1 MSSLVI
7 WFSRNPVA
15 ANLLMALMLA
25 AGFAG
30 WFKMRKEI
38 FPETALGMVSIVVP
52 FPNASPDE
60 VEKGVVIPIEE
71 AIQGVNGIK
80 SVRSFANESVGTVVV
95 EVEPSMNTR
104 TVMADLKTRVDAIDT
119 FAQQAEK
126 PVLEELLIKSKVLS
140 LAISA
145 ETDEATLRR
154 FAEKVRDDLM
164 TYQLSP
170 DAGGGVLTRLNRF
183 FNKLFNGPASIS
195 QVQIAGVRNYELSIE
210 VSEATLRSYGLN
222 IESVANA
229 VRASSLDLPAG
240 SVRTDA
246 GEVMIR
252 TQARRYTAPE
262 FEGIT
267 VVTRPDGSIVTLGQI
282 ATVID
287 GFEDVDLTS
296 RFDGRPAVLVNVFRT
311 GEEDTLRLVELVR
324 DYVRRAP
331 ENFPPGVELK
341 IWNDQSVLLEGRM
354 NLMFSNGLQGFLLV
368 VIVLGLFLQPR
379 LAWYVSLG
387 IPISVA
393 AGIFAMP
400 FFGISINMISL
411 FAFILVL
418 GVVVDDAIVIG
429 ENVYHRIHELGEE
442 PRVAAGRGTLEVA
455 MVVIFGVLVTVMAFT
470 PMLMVQGVG
479 GKIWSNIPLVVIP
492 TLLFST
498 IESKLIL
505 PAHLA
510 TLKRRV
516 AGERLGWIDR
526 MQEHIARG
534 LDWLAHSWYR
544 PMIQR
549 FLRWRYVVASGFL
562 ALLMLTLGVVGAGW
576 VPFVFFPVVEGD
588 MISAKLTL
596 PEGVPVET
604 TKAAVRRIE
613 TAAEEL
619 ARTYRTEDG
628 RPIFRHIHSTVGA
641 QPFQTS
647 PWAGGGGQAVHLG
660 EVTVEL
666 VPAAERTVKAREL
679 EAKWREL
686 TGPIA
691 GAVELTFRTNSER
704 GGVAFEIQLSGPD
717 RAQLHRAGEWLQ
729 QKLATYRGVIDI
741 FSSERDGKREMK
753 LSLQPGAEAT
763 GLRLE
768 DISRQVRQSFYGEE
782 AQRLQRGRDE
792 VKVMV
797 RYPRDERESLQN
809 LADMKI
815 RTARGAE
822 VPFAEVARAD
832 YGRGYSTLTRY
843 DRRPSVIITAD
854 VDVSDPEAN
863 AQTIVAQLSATHLAE
878 IGRVFPG
885 VTWSFEGE
893 QKSQRQ
899 DIRDMGVGAIFAL
912 FGIFVLLAIPLR
924 SYLQPIIVMSV
935 IPFGLVG
942 AVGGHLLL
950 RMEFSIMTMCGCIAL
965 AGMVV
970 NESLIMVDRI
980 NRERRL
986 GGPLGEA
993 AWRAAIHRFRPIMAT
1008 SVTTFVGLLPIM
1020 SETDLQAL
1028 FLVPM
1033 SVALGFGG
1041 LFATVITLCLV
1052 PCLYLILEDGRRLIG
1067 LRPLIEPASAPT
1079 PMGLGESSG

>member
-1 MSSLVI
+1 MSALVI

-15 ANLLMALMLA
+15 ANLLMLLMLA

-38 FPETALGMVSIVVP
+38 FPETALGMASIAVP

-60 VEKGVVIPIEE
+60 VEKGVIVPIEE
-71 AIQGVNGIK
+71 AIQGINGIK
-80 SVRSFANESVGTVVV
+80 RVMSFAGESMGTVVV
-95 EVEPSMNTR
+95 EVQPSMDTR

-126 PVLEELLIKSKVLS
+126 PVLDELLIKSQVLS
-140 LAISA
+140 LAVSA
-145 ETDEATLRR
+145 ETDETTLRR
-154 FAEKVRDDLM
+154 FAEKARDDLL
-164 TYQLSP
+164 TYRLSP

-183 FNKLFNGPASIS
+183 FNTLINGPASIS
-195 QVQIAGVRNYELSIE
+195 QVSIAGVRNYEVSIE
-210 VSEATLRSYGLN
+210 ISEDTLRAYGLT
-222 IESVANA
+222 IESVAHA

-252 TQARRYTAPE
+252 TQARRYAARE
-262 FEGIT
+262 FESLT
-267 VVTRPDGSIVTLGQI
+267 VVTRPDGSTVTLGQI
-282 ATVID
+282 AKVID
-287 GFEDVDLTS
+287 GFEDVDLFS
-296 RFDGRPAVLVNVFRT
+296 RFDGQPAVLVNIYRT

-331 ENFPPGVELK
+331 ENFPPGVKLE
-341 IWNDQSVLLEGRM
+341 IWNDHSILLEGRM

-429 ENVYHRIHELGEE
+429 ENVHHRIHKLGEE
-442 PRVAAGRGTLEVA
+442 PRVAASRGTLEVA

-479 GKIWSNIPLVVIP
+479 GKIWRNIPLVVIP

-510 TLKRRV
+510 TLRRRV
-516 AGERLGWIDR
+516 AGERLGWLDR
-526 MQEHIARG
+526 AQDRVSRG
-534 LDWLAHSWYR
+534 LDWVAHEWYR
-544 PMIQR
+544 PLIQR
-549 FLRWRYVVASGFL
+549 LLRWRYAVAAGFVS
-562 ALLMLTLGVVGAGW
+562 LLLLTLGVVGAGL

-588 MISAKLTL
+588 MISAKLVL

-604 TKAAVRRIE
+604 TTGAVKRIE
-613 TAAEEL
+613 AAAQEL
-619 ARTYRTEDG
+619 ARRYRTEDG
-628 RPIFRHIHSTVGA
+628 RPVLRHIHSTIGA
-641 QPFQTS
+641 QPFQTT

-691 GAVELTFRTNSER
+691 GAVELTFRTNSEHSS
-704 GGVAFEIQLSGPD
+704 VAFEIQLSGPD
-717 RAQLHRAGEWLQ
+717 RGQLDRAGGWLQ
-729 QKLATYRGVIDI
+729 EKLATYRGVIDI
-741 FSSERDGKREMK
+741 FSSERDGKRELK
-753 LSLQPGAEAT
+753 LALQPGAEAT
-763 GLRLE
+763 GLRLD

-797 RYPRDERESLQN
+797 RYPRDERRSLQN
-809 LADMKI
+809 LSDMKI
-815 RTARGAE
+815 RTAAGAE
-822 VPFAEVARAD
+822 IPFTEVARAD
-832 YGRGYSTLTRY
+832 YGRGYSTLTRN
-843 DRRPSVIITAD
+843 DRRPSVTITAD
-854 VDVSDPEAN
+854 IDASDPEAN
-863 AQTIVAQLSATHLAE
+863 AQTIVAQLTATHLAE
-878 IGRVFPG
+878 IGHHFPG

-899 DIRDMGVGAIFAL
+899 DMHDMGVGSIFAL

-924 SYLQPIIVMSV
+924 SYLQPLIVMSV

-942 AVGGHLLL
+942 AVAGHLLL

-980 NRERRL
+980 NRERRA
-986 GGPLGEA
+986 GGPLADA

-1008 SVTTFVGLLPIM
+1008 SVTTFVGLIPIM

-1033 SVALGFGG
+1033 SVALGYGG
-1041 LFATVITLCLV
+1041 LFATFITLCLV
-1052 PCLYLILEDGRRLIG
+1052 PCLYLILEDGRRLLG
-1067 LRPLIEPASAPT
+1067 LRPSAQPQPDELPPASA
-1079 PMGLGESSG
+1079 SV

>member
-1 MSSLVI
+1 MSFLVT

-15 ANLLMALMLA
+15 ANLLMVLMLA

-30 WFKMRKEI
+30 WFRMRKEI

-52 FPNASPDE
+52 FPNASPEE
-60 VEKGVVIPIEE
+60 VEKGVVIPVEE
-71 AIQGVNGIK
+71 SIQGVSGVK
-80 SVRSFANESVGTVVV
+80 RVMSYASESVGTVVV
-95 EVEPSMNTR
+95 EVQPSMDTR
-104 TVMADLKTRVDAIDT
+104 TVMADLKSRIDAIDN
-119 FAQQAEK
+119 FAREAEK
-126 PVLEELLIKSKVLS
+126 PVLEELLIKGQVLS
-140 LAISA
+140 LAVSA

-154 FAEKVRDDLM
+154 FAEKVRDDLL
-164 TYQLSP
+164 TYRLP
-170 DAGGGVLTRLNRF
+170 RDAGGGPLTRINRF
-183 FNKLFNGPASIS
+183 FNTLFNGPAAIS
-195 QVQIAGVRNYELSIE
+195 QVSVAGVRNYEVSIE
-210 VSEATLRSYGLN
+210 VAEDTLRSYGLTL
-222 IESVANA
+222 ESVAAA

-262 FEGIT
+262 FERIT
-267 VVTRPDGSIVTLGQI
+267 VVTRPDGSAVTLGQI
-282 ATVID
+282 AKVVD
-287 GFEDVDLTS
+287 GFEDVDLFS
-296 RFDGRPAVLVNVFRT
+296 RFDGRPAVLVNVYRT
-311 GEEDTLRLVELVR
+311 GDEDTLRVVELVR

-331 ENFPPGVELK
+331 ENFPPGVQLEV
-341 IWNDQSVLLEGRM
+341 WNDQSIPLEGRM
-354 NLMFSNGLQGFLLV
+354 NLMFSNGLQGFVLV
-368 VIVLGLFLQPR
+368 VIVLGLFLQPK

-400 FFGISINMISL
+400 LFGISINMISL

-429 ENVYHRIHELGEE
+429 ENVYHRIHEVGEE
-442 PRVAAGRGTLEVA
+442 PQVAAARGTLEVA

-470 PMLMVQGVG
+470 PMLMVHGVG
-479 GKIWSNIPLVVIP
+479 GKIWRNIPLVVIP

-498 IESKLIL
+498 IESKFIL

-510 TLKRRV
+510 TLRKRRV
-516 AGERLGWIDR
+516 GERIGVLDR
-526 MQEHIARG
+526 IQEAVGRG
-534 LDWLAHSWYR
+534 LDWLAQSWYR
-544 PMIQR
+544 PLIRRLLQ
-549 FLRWRYVVASGFL
+549 WRYAVAAAFV
-562 ALLMLTLGVVGAGW
+562 ALFMLTLGVVGAGW

-604 TKAAVRRIE
+604 TTTAVRRIE
-613 TAAEEL
+613 AAAAEL
-619 ARTYRTEDG
+619 GRRHRTTDG
-628 RPIFRHIHSTVGA
+628 RPIFRHMHATIGA
-641 QPFQTS
+641 QPFKTS
-647 PWAGGGGQAVHLG
+647 PWGGGGGQSVHLG
-660 EVTVEL
+660 EVTLEL
-666 VPAAERTVKAREL
+666 VPAADRTIRAKEL
-679 EAKWREL
+679 EAQWREL
-686 TGPIA
+686 VGPIA

-704 GGVAFEIQLSGPD
+704 GGVAFEIQLSGPN
-717 RAQLHRAGEWLQ
+717 RAELSRAGDWLQ
-729 QKLATYRGVIDI
+729 EQLATYRGVIDI
-741 FSSERDGKREMK
+741 FTSERGGKRELK
-753 LSLQPGAEAT
+753 LGLQPGAEAT

-768 DISRQVRQSFYGEE
+768 DISRQVRHSFYGEE

-797 RYPRDERESLQN
+797 RYPRDERRSLQN
-809 LADMKI
+809 LSDMKI
-815 RTARGAE
+815 RTVTGAE
-822 VPFAEVARAD
+822 VPFTEVARAD
-832 YGRGYSTLTRY
+832 YGRGYSTLTRN
-843 DRRPSVIITAD
+843 DRRPAVTITAD
-854 VDVSDPEAN
+854 VDASDPQAN
-863 AQTIVAQLSATHLAE
+863 AQTIVAQLTATHLAE
-878 IGRVFPG
+878 IGRRFPG

-899 DIRDMGVGAIFAL
+899 DISDMGVGAIFAL

-924 SYLQPIIVMSV
+924 SYLQPLIVMSV

-942 AVGGHLLL
+942 AVAGHLLL

-980 NRERRL
+980 NRERRSGSAL
-986 GGPLGEA
+986 ADA
-993 AWRAAIHRFRPIMAT
+993 AWQAAIHRFRPIMAT
-1008 SVTTFVGLLPIM
+1008 SITTFVGLIPIM

-1052 PCLYLILEDGRRLIG
+1052 PCLYLILEDGRRLLG
-1067 LRPLIEPASAPT
+1067 LRPASDFGAVAGT
-1079 PMGLGESSG
+1079 DG

>member
-1 MSSLVI
+1 MGSLVT

-30 WFKMRKEI
+30 WFRMRKEI
-38 FPETALGMVSIVVP
+38 FPETALGMISIAVP
-52 FPNASPDE
+52 FPNASPEE

-80 SVRSFANESVGTVVV
+80 RVMSYANESVGTVIV
-95 EVEPSMNTR
+95 EVQPSTNTR
-104 TVMADLKTRVDAIDT
+104 TVMADLKSRVDAIDN
-119 FAQQAEK
+119 FARQAEK
-126 PVLEELLIKSKVLS
+126 PVLEELLIKGQVLS
-140 LAISA
+140 LAVSA
-145 ETDEATLRR
+145 ETDETTLRR
-154 FAEKVRDDLM
+154 FAEKVRDDLLV
-164 TYQLSP
+164 YRLP
-170 DAGGGVLTRLNRF
+170 KDAGGTLIQKFNRF
-183 FNKLFNGPASIS
+183 FNTLFNGPAAIS
-195 QVQIAGVRNYELSIE
+195 QVSIAGVRNYE
-210 VSEATLRSYGLN
+210 VSVEISEDTLRAYGLT
-222 IESVANA
+222 IESVAAA

-262 FEGIT
+262 FESIT
-267 VVTRPDGSIVTLGQI
+267 VVTRPDGSTVTLGQI
-282 ATVID
+282 AKVVD
-287 GFEDVDLTS
+287 GFEDVDLFS
-296 RFDGRPAVLVNVFRT
+296 RFDGRPAVLVNVYRT
-311 GEEDTLRLVELVR
+311 GDEDTLRLVELIR

-331 ENFPPGVELK
+331 ENFPPGVKLEV
-341 IWNDQSVLLEGRM
+341 WNDQSVLLAGRM

-442 PRVAAGRGTLEVA
+442 PRVAASRGTLEVA

-510 TLKRRV
+510 TLRKRA
-516 AGERLGWIDR
+516 AGERAGFLERI
-526 MQEHIARG
+526 QERVGRG

-544 PMIQR
+544 PLIQR
-549 FLRWRYVVASGFL
+549 LLRWRYAVASAFVALFL
-562 ALLMLTLGVVGAGW
+562 LTIGVVGAGW

-588 MISAKLTL
+588 MISAKLSL

-604 TKAAVRRIE
+604 TSAAVRKIE
-613 TAAEEL
+613 AAAQQL
-619 ARTYRTEDG
+619 AAQYRTGDG
-628 RPIFRHIHSTVGA
+628 RPVFKHIHSTVGS
-641 QPFQTS
+641 QPFRTS
-647 PWAGGGGQAVHLG
+647 PWGGGGGQAVHLG

-666 VPAAERTVKAREL
+666 VPAADRTVKAREL
-679 EAKWREL
+679 EARWREL
-686 TGPIA
+686 TGQIA

-717 RAQLHRAGEWLQ
+717 RAQLSQAGDWLQ
-729 QKLATYRGVIDI
+729 EKLATYRGVIDI
-741 FSSERDGKREMK
+741 FTSERNGKREIK
-753 LSLQPGAEAT
+753 LELQPGAEST

-782 AQRLQRGRDE
+782 VQRLQRGRDE

-797 RYPRDERESLQN
+797 RYPREERQSLQN
-809 LADMKI
+809 LSDMKI
-815 RTARGAE
+815 RTVTGAE
-822 VPFAEVARAD
+822 VPFAEVARAE
-832 YGRGYSTLTRY
+832 YGRGYSRAEG
-843 DRRPSVIITAD
+843 PGTA
-854 VDVSDPEAN
+854 ARI
-863 AQTIVAQLSATHLAE
+863 AAL
-878 IGRVFPG
+878 R
-885 VTWSFEGE
+885 
-893 QKSQRQ
+893 
-899 DIRDMGVGAIFAL
+899 GA
-912 FGIFVLLAIPLR
+912 
-924 SYLQPIIVMSV
+924 
-935 IPFGLVG
+935 
-942 AVGGHLLL
+942 
-950 RMEFSIMTMCGCIAL
+950 CGC
-965 AGMVV
+965 
-970 NESLIMVDRI
+970 
-980 NRERRL
+980 
-986 GGPLGEA
+986 GEA
-993 AWRAAIHRFRPIMAT
+993 LRGSEGGRPRGGAP
-1008 SVTTFVGLLPIM
+1008 GG
-1020 SETDLQAL
+1020 E
-1028 FLVPM
+1028 
-1033 SVALGFGG
+1033 LGCSQQSQSRWGVRGG
-1041 LFATVITLCLV
+1041 LGAAQGDLFYWPCPRRAESFRTATCRC
-1052 PCLYLILEDGRRLIG
+1052 PGCWHRR
-1067 LRPLIEPASAPT
+1067 
-1079 PMGLGESSG
+1079 

>member
-1 MSSLVI
+1 
-7 WFSRNPVA
+7 
-15 ANLLMALMLA
+15 MALMLA

-30 WFKMRKEI
+30 WFNMRKEI

-52 FPNASPDE
+52 FPNASPEE

-80 SVRSFANESVGTVVV
+80 RVMSFANESAGTVVV
-95 EVEPSMNTR
+95 EIQPSMETR
-104 TVMADLKTRVDAIDT
+104 SVMADLKSRIDAIDN
-119 FAQQAEK
+119 FARQAEK
-126 PVLEELLIKSKVLS
+126 PVLEELLIKSQVLS
-140 LAISA
+140 LAVSA

-154 FAEKVRDDLM
+154 FAEKVRDDLL
-164 TYQLSP
+164 TYRLP
-170 DAGGGVLTRLNRF
+170 KDAEGGFLQRFNRF
-183 FNKLFNGPASIS
+183 FNGLFNGPATIS
-195 QVQIAGVRNYELSIE
+195 QVSIAGVRNYEISIE
-210 VSEATLRSYGLN
+210 VSEDTLRAYGLT
-222 IESVANA
+222 IEAVAAA

-262 FEGIT
+262 FETIT
-267 VVTRPDGSIVTLGQI
+267 VVTRRDGSTVSLGQI
-282 ATVID
+282 ATVRD
-287 GFEDVDLTS
+287 GFEDVDLFS
-296 RFDGRPAVLVNVFRT
+296 RFDGKPAVLVNVYRT

-324 DYVRRAP
+324 EYVRRAP
-331 ENFPPGVELK
+331 ENFPPGVRLEV
-341 IWNDQSVLLEGRM
+341 WNDQSVLLAGRM

-442 PRVAAGRGTLEVA
+442 PRVAAPRGTLEVA

-510 TLKRRV
+510 TLRKRS
-516 AGERLGWIDR
+516 AGDRLGWLDR
-526 MQEHIARG
+526 VQERVSRG

-544 PMIQR
+544 PLIQR
-549 FLRWRYVVASGFL
+549 LLRWRYAVASAFVS
-562 ALLMLTLGVVGAGW
+562 LLLLTLGVVGAGW

-588 MISAKLTL
+588 MISAKLAL

-604 TKAAVRRIE
+604 TRAAVRKIE
-613 TAAEEL
+613 AAAQQL
-619 ARTYRTEDG
+619 AAQYRTEDG
-628 RPIFRHIHSTVGA
+628 RPIFKHIHSTIGA

-647 PWAGGGGQAVHLG
+647 PWAGGGGRAVHLG

-666 VPAAERTVKAREL
+666 VPAAQRTVKAREL
-679 EAKWREL
+679 EARWREL

-717 RAQLHRAGEWLQ
+717 RAQLSQAGEWLMG
-729 QKLATYRGVIDI
+729 KLATYRGVIDI
-741 FSSERDGKREMK
+741 FTSERGGKREMK
-753 LSLQPGAEAT
+753 LDLLPGAEAT

-768 DISRQVRQSFYGEE
+768 DVSRQVRQSFYGEE
-782 AQRLQRGRDE
+782 VQRLQRGRDE

-797 RYPRDERESLQN
+797 RYPREERQSLQN
-809 LADMKI
+809 LSDMKI
-815 RTARGAE
+815 RTVAGGE
-822 VPFAEVARAD
+822 VPFTEIARAD
-832 YGRGYSTLTRY
+832 YGRGYSTLTRN
-843 DRRPSVIITAD
+843 DRRPSVTITAD
-854 VDVSDPEAN
+854 VDVSDPQAN
-863 AQTIVAQLSATHLAE
+863 AQTIVAQLTATHLEE
-878 IGRVFPG
+878 IGRLFPG

-912 FGIFVLLAIPLR
+912 FGIFVLLAVPLR
-924 SYLQPIIVMSV
+924 SYLQPLIVMSV

-942 AVGGHLLL
+942 AVAGHLLL

-980 NRERRL
+980 NRERRR
-986 GGPLGEA
+986 GGVLVDA

-1052 PCLYLILEDGRRLIG
+1052 PCLYLMLEDARRLVG
-1067 LRPLIEPASAPT
+1067 LKDATEPEPGGAETWAGS
-1079 PMGLGESSG
+1079 

>member
-1 MSSLVI
+1 MSSLVT

-38 FPETALGMVSIVVP
+38 FPETALGMVSIAVP

-60 VEKGVVIPIEE
+60 VEKGVIIPVEE
-71 AIQGVNGIK
+71 AIQGVSGIK
-80 SVRSFANESVGTVVV
+80 RVMGIANESLGMVIV
-95 EVEPSMNTR
+95 EVQPSRNTR
-104 TVMADLKTRVDAIDT
+104 DVMADLKSRVDAIDN
-119 FAQQAEK
+119 FARQAEK
-126 PVLEELLIKSKVLS
+126 PVLEELLIKGQVLS
-140 LAISA
+140 LAVSA
-145 ETDEATLRR
+145 DTDEKTLRR
-154 FAEKVRDDLM
+154 FAEKVRDDLL
-164 TYQLSP
+164 TYRLP
-170 DAGGGVLTRLNRF
+170 ADAGGTVLQRFNRF
-183 FNKLFNGPASIS
+183 FSTLFNGPASIS
-195 QVQIAGVRNYELSIE
+195 QVSIAGVRNYEVSIE
-210 VSEATLRSYGLN
+210 VSEETLRAYGLS
-222 IESVANA
+222 IESVAAA

-262 FEGIT
+262 FESIT
-267 VVTRPDGSIVTLGQI
+267 VVTRPDGSTVSLGEI
-282 ATVID
+282 ATILD
-287 GFEDVDLTS
+287 GFEDVDLFS

-311 GEEDTLRLVELVR
+311 GDEDTLRLVELVR

-341 IWNDQSVLLEGRM
+341 IWNDQSVLLAGRM
-354 NLMFSNGLQGFLLV
+354 NLMFSNGFQGFVLV

-470 PMLMVQGVG
+470 PMLMVRGVG

-492 TLLFST
+492 TLIFST

-510 TLKRRV
+510 TLRRRA
-516 AGERLGWIDR
+516 AGEKPGVLERI
-526 MQEHIARG
+526 QEWVGRG
-534 LDWLAHSWYR
+534 LDWLAYSWYR

-549 FLRWRYVVASGFL
+549 LLRWRYAVASGFVG
-562 ALLMLTLGVVGAGW
+562 LLFLTIGVIGAGW

-604 TKAAVRRIE
+604 TTTAVRRIE
-613 TAAEEL
+613 AAAQQL
-619 ARTYRTEDG
+619 AETYRTTDG
-628 RPIFRHIHSTVGA
+628 KPVIKHIHTTIGA
-641 QPFQTS
+641 QPFRTS
-647 PWAGGGGQAVHLG
+647 PWSPGSGQAVHLG

-666 VPAAERTVKAREL
+666 VPAAERTVKAREM
-679 EAKWREL
+679 EARWREL

-704 GGVAFEIQLSGPD
+704 GSVAFEIQLTGPD
-717 RAQLHRAGEWLQ
+717 RAQLSRAGEWLEE
-729 QKLATYRGVIDI
+729 KLTTYRGVIDI
-741 FSSERDGKREMK
+741 FSSERSGKRELK
-753 LSLQPGAEAT
+753 LELLPGAEAT

-782 AQRLQRGRDE
+782 VQRLQRGRDE

-797 RYPRDERESLQN
+797 RYPKDERQSIQN
-809 LADMKI
+809 LSDMKL
-815 RTARGAE
+815 RTVAGGE
-822 VPFAEVARAD
+822 VPFTEVAEAES
-832 YGRGYSTLTRY
+832 GRGYATLNRN
-843 DRRPSVIITAD
+843 DRRPSVTITAD
-854 VDVSDPEAN
+854 VDASDPEAN
-863 AQTIVAQLSATHLAE
+863 AQTIVGQLVATHLAE
-878 IGRVFPG
+878 IGREFPG

-893 QKSQRQ
+893 QKNQRQ
-899 DIRDMGVGAIFAL
+899 DIQDMGVGAIFAL
-912 FGIFVLLAIPLR
+912 FGIFVLLAVPLR
-924 SYLQPIIVMSV
+924 SYLQPLIVMSV

-942 AVGGHLLL
+942 AVAGHLAL

-980 NRERRL
+980 NRERHL
-986 GGPLGEA
+986 GGPLADA
-993 AWRAAIHRFRPIMAT
+993 ARRAAIHRFRPIMAT
-1008 SVTTFVGLLPIM
+1008 SVTTFVGLIPIM

-1052 PCLYLILEDGRRLIG
+1052 PCLYLMLEDARRLIG
-1067 LRPLIEPASAPT
+1067 LRDADAGDPAAE
-1079 PMGLGESSG
+1079 GDLAES

>member
-1 MSSLVI
+1 MGSLVT

-15 ANLLMALMLA
+15 ANLLMVLMLA
-25 AGFAG
+25 AGMAG
-30 WFKMRKEI
+30 WFRMRKEI

-60 VEKGVVIPIEE
+60 VEKGVVVPIEE

-80 SVRSFANESVGTVVV
+80 RVMGFANESVGTVVV
-95 EVEPSMNTR
+95 EVQPSMDAR
-104 TVMADLKTRVDAIDT
+104 TVMADLKSRVDAIDN
-119 FAQQAEK
+119 FARQAEK
-126 PVLEELLIKSKVLS
+126 PVMEELLIKGQVLT
-140 LAISA
+140 LAVSA
-145 ETDEATLRR
+145 ETDETTLRR
-154 FAEKVRDDLM
+154 FAERVRDDL
-164 TYQLSP
+164 LVHRLP
-170 DAGGGVLTRLNRF
+170 RDAGGTLLERANRF
-183 FNKLFNGPASIS
+183 LSTVFNGPAAIS
-195 QVQIAGVRNYELSIE
+195 QVSIAGVRNYEVSIE
-210 VSEATLRSYGLN
+210 VSEDTLRAYGLT
-222 IESVANA
+222 IESVAAA

-262 FEGIT
+262 FEAIT
-267 VVTRPDGSIVTLGQI
+267 VVTRPDGSSVSLGQI
-282 ATVID
+282 ARVVD
-287 GFEDVDLTS
+287 GFEDVDLFS
-296 RFDGRPAVLVNVFRT
+296 RFDGRPAVLVNVYRT
-311 GEEDTLRLVELVR
+311 GDEDTLRLVELVR

-331 ENFPPGVELK
+331 ENFPPGVKLEV
-341 IWNDQSVLLEGRM
+341 WNDQSVLLAGRM

-442 PRVAAGRGTLEVA
+442 PQVAAARGTREVA

-510 TLKRRV
+510 TLRKRG
-516 AGERLGWIDR
+516 AGERAGFLERIQEWIG
-526 MQEHIARG
+526 RG
-534 LDWLAHSWYR
+534 LDRLAHGWYR
-544 PMIQR
+544 PLLER
-549 FLRWRYVVASGFL
+549 LLAWRYAVASAFVALFL
-562 ALLMLTLGVVGAGW
+562 LTLGVVGAGW

-588 MISAKLTL
+588 MISAKLNL

-604 TKAAVRRIE
+604 TETAVRRIE
-613 TAAEEL
+613 AAAQQL
-619 ARTYRTEDG
+619 AAQYRTVDG
-628 RPIFRHIHSTVGA
+628 RPVIKHIHSTVGA
-641 QPFQTS
+641 QPFRTS

-679 EAKWREL
+679 EARWREL

-691 GAVELTFRTNSER
+691 GAVELSFRTNSER

-717 RAQLHRAGEWLQ
+717 RAQLSEAGTWLQ
-729 QKLATYRGVIDI
+729 EKLATYRGVIDI
-741 FSSERDGKREMK
+741 FTSERSGKREMK
-753 LSLQPGAEAT
+753 LALQPGAEAT

-797 RYPRDERESLQN
+797 RYPREERQSLQN

-815 RTARGAE
+815 RTATGAE
-822 VPFAEVARAD
+822 VPFTEVARAE
-832 YGRGYSTLTRY
+832 YGRGYSTLTRN
-843 DRRPSVIITAD
+843 DRRPAVTITAD
-854 VDVSDPEAN
+854 VDVSDPQAN
-863 AQTIVAQLSATHLAE
+863 AQTIVSQLTATHLAE
-878 IGRVFPG
+878 LGRRFPG
-885 VTWSFEGE
+885 VLWSFEGE

-912 FGIFVLLAIPLR
+912 FGIFVLLAVPLR
-924 SYLQPIIVMSV
+924 SYLQPLIVMSV

-942 AVGGHLLL
+942 AVAGHLLL

-980 NRERRL
+980 NRQRHL
-986 GGPLGEA
+986 GGPLLEA
-993 AWRAAIHRFRPIMAT
+993 AWHAAIHRFRPIMAT

-1052 PCLYLILEDGRRLIG
+1052 PCLYLILEDGRRLLG
-1067 LRPLIEPASAPT
+1067 LKDTTPPMAPT
-1079 PMGLGESSG
+1079 REDFADS